1 MKVGLTIF
9 ILALAVR
16 VVNLLFIDVT
26 LENFL
31 YEDQKMYWDGSY
43 VYPMNFWSTSG
54 GLVAERM
61 PGAFWYYKLLIFM
74 FKENLFLILFFQSI
88 LDSLTCLVI
97 SKSAKLVEEGLEKIV
112 GFLAVI
118 SPTMVISSSQILS
131 DTLFLLF
138 FSISIYYFLA
148 TIFKKSIISPMI
160 SGFML
165 GLSALVR
172 AVSYPLIFLSLPLLY
187 ILNFKWMKKTN
198 IFICL
203 TGFLILALIPLSPRL
218 FNNIIYN
225 QTFSLTSQT
234 GTHLSHWFVPNVLAV
249 SKSYDREKS
258 IGIINDKIDSLGGL
272 TDDPYQNSKIKT
284 SVAIKILSEESI
296 IPILYVWGK
305 AATINIFSPA
315 FLVDQRIR
323 SLPHPSFINSKSF
336 KDWINLISENNIYF
350 EYFIT
355 VLLSLAISIICFFL
369 TIFGFGIFLYKKF
382 YFTLFCS
389 MLILYFILITGPNVS
404 PKYIL
409 PFISLIF
416 LWQAVA
422 LKHVIYSI
430 SQMFK
435 KKKRINKF
443 QN

>member
-1 MKVGLTIF
+1 MQVGLTIF

-16 VVNLLFIDVT
+16 VVNLLFIDLT
-26 LENFL
+26 FESFL

-43 VYPMNFWSTSG
+43 IYPMNFWNTSD

-97 SKSAKLVEEGLEKIV
+97 SKSAKLVEEDLEKIV
-112 GFLAVI
+112 GFLAAI

-138 FSISIYYFLA
+138 FSISIYYFLV
-148 TIFKKSIISPMI
+148 TISKKSIVSPMI

-165 GLSALVR
+165 GLSTLVR
-172 AVSYPLIFLSLPLLY
+172 AASYPLIFLSLPVLY
-187 ILNFKWMKKTN
+187 IFNFKWMKKNN

-203 TGFLILALIPLSPRL
+203 TGFLILSLSPLSPRL
-218 FNNIIYN
+218 VNNIIYN

-234 GTHLSHWFVPNVLAV
+234 GTHLSYWFVPNVLAV
-249 SKSYDREKS
+249 SKGYDREKS

-272 TDDPYQNSKIKT
+272 TDDSYMNSKIQT

-323 SLPHPSFINSKSF
+323 SLPHPSYIKSKSF
-336 KDWINLISENNIYF
+336 KDWINLILENNVYY

-382 YFTLFCS
+382 YFTFFSS

-422 LKHVIYSI
+422 LKYVIYLI
-430 SQMFK
+430 NQMFK
-435 KKKRINKF
+435 KKKYINKF
-443 QN
+443 

>member
-16 VVNLLFIDVT
+16 VVNLLFIDLT
-26 LENFL
+26 FESFL

-43 VYPMNFWSTSG
+43 TYPMNFWSTSD

-97 SKSAKLVEEGLEKIV
+97 SKSAKLVEEDLEKIV
-112 GFLAVI
+112 GFLAAI

-138 FSISIYYFLA
+138 FSISIYYFLV
-148 TIFKKSIISPMI
+148 TISKKSIVSPMI

-165 GLSALVR
+165 GLSTLVR
-172 AVSYPLIFLSLPLLY
+172 AVSYPLIFLSLPVLY
-187 ILNFKWMKKTN
+187 IFNFKWMKKTN

-203 TGFLILALIPLSPRL
+203 TGFLILSLSPLSPRL
-218 FNNIIYN
+218 VNNIIHN
-225 QTFSLTSQT
+225 KTFSLTSQT
-234 GTHLSHWFVPNVLAV
+234 GTHLSYWFVPNVLAV
-249 SKSYDREKS
+249 SKGYDREKS

-272 TDDPYQNSKIKT
+272 TDDPYKNSKIKT

-323 SLPHPSFINSKSF
+323 SLPHPSYIKSKSF
-336 KDWINLISENNIYF
+336 KDWINLILENNVYYK
-350 EYFIT
+350 YFIT

-382 YFTLFCS
+382 YFTFFSS
-389 MLILYFILITGPNVS
+389 MLIFYFILITGPNVS

-422 LKHVIYSI
+422 LKYVVYLIN
-430 SQMFK
+430 QMFK
-435 KKKRINKF
+435 KKKYINKF
-443 QN
+443 

>member
-1 MKVGLTIF
+1 MQVGLTIF

-16 VVNLLFIDVT
+16 VVNLLFIDLT
-26 LENFL
+26 FESFL

-43 VYPMNFWSTSG
+43 TYPMNFWSTSD

-97 SKSAKLVEEGLEKIV
+97 SKSAKLVEEDLEKIV
-112 GFLAVI
+112 GFLAAI

-138 FSISIYYFLA
+138 FSISIYYFLV

-160 SGFML
+160 SGLML
-165 GLSALVR
+165 GLSTLVR
-172 AVSYPLIFLSLPLLY
+172 ATSYPLIFLSLPVLY
-187 ILNFKWMKKTN
+187 IFNFKWMKKTN
-198 IFICL
+198 IFVCL
-203 TGFLILALIPLSPRL
+203 TGFLILSLSPLSPRL
-218 FNNIIYN
+218 VNNIIHN

-234 GTHLSHWFVPNVLAV
+234 GPHLSYWSVPNVLAV
-249 SKSYDREKS
+249 SKGYDREKS

-272 TDDPYQNSKIKT
+272 TDDSYMNSKIQT

-323 SLPHPSFINSKSF
+323 SLPHPSYINSKSF
-336 KDWINLISENNIYF
+336 KDWINLILEDNVYY

-382 YFTLFCS
+382 YFTFFSS
-389 MLILYFILITGPNVS
+389 MLIFYFILITGPNVS

-422 LKHVIYSI
+422 LKHVVYLIN
-430 SQMFK
+430 QMFK
-435 KKKRINKF
+435 KKKYINKF
-443 QN
+443 